1 MDAENSQALIYAK
14 ESDEILK
21 KLSLKSSEGGF
32 KITIVWLPEKMHPVC
47 ANKLLKLL
55 EDGFLIGIG
64 SAGHDSAHYPKPYPA
79 HECAED

>member
-1 MDAENSQALIYAK
+1 MK
-14 ESDEILK
+14 
-21 KLSLKSSEGGF
+21 GGF

-55 EDGFLIGIG
+55 EEPPEKNGFLIGIG